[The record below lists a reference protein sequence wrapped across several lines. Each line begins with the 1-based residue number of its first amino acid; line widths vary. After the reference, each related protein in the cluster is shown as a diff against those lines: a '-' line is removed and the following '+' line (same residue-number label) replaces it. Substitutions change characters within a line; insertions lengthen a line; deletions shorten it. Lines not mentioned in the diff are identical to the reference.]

1 MCEFFEPIT
10 DHIVM
15 NLMKYYISLPRLVL
29 TPKHHLLRRVR
40 IYYFFQ
46 ADMGAKLAKRKE
58 AKESLGNSLGE
69 LTKDPK
75 KRYRPI
81 QNETSD
87 DDCLVESNSDG
98 GSDASTKAKKRL
110 KELQVESPPG
120 FRKFE
125 SEVEWQRIDAEIAL
139 QLWEDVFKPMYTF
152 Y

>member
-1 MCEFFEPIT
+1 
-10 DHIVM
+10 
-15 NLMKYYISLPRLVL
+15 
-29 TPKHHLLRRVR
+29 
-40 IYYFFQ
+40 
-46 ADMGAKLAKRKE
+46 MGAKLAKRKE

-75 KRYRPI
+75 KRYRQDRPV

-152 Y
+152 YWGRQTKIAVTLSFATLCD